1 MKFTPGT
8 EIVELADGMYARL
21 HENLTNAGIII
32 GDEGVMIIDSLR
44 MPSFARD
51 LKDDVKLI
59 TDKPI
64 KYVLDTH
71 AHWDHSW
78 GNEEFPDATIIGHKN
93 CYLEMTDPDWNSEW
107 RSKITSSNDPWSSEA
122 NLVNITPPNLT
133 FDTSMSIYIGGR
145 ELEIMH
151 LGKAHTS
158 GDIFIHVPSEKL
170 VFTGDVIQKERVPYL
185 GDSYPHDWLDTDD
198 RVSELPINRF
208 VSGHGDIG
216 NHDDLMEAR
225 AFIHNL
231 VGETINTI
239 QDGKGKEE
247 AQNQV
252 IESMTSRFSNWVGF
266 DTMDEKFGDVYTKLT
281 AS

>member
-78 GNEEFPDATIIGHKN
+78 GNEEFPDSTIIGHKN

-133 FDTSMSIYIGGR
+133 FETSMSIYIGGR
-145 ELEIMH
+145 ELEILH

-185 GDSYPHDWLDTDD
+185 VDCYANYWLDTDD
-198 RVSELPINRF
+198 RVSELPINKF

-225 AFIHNL
+225 AFIHTL
-231 VGETINTI
+231 VGETKNTI
-239 QDGKGKEE
+239 KDGKGKDE

-252 IESMTSRFSNWVGF
+252 IDSMTSRFSNWVGF

>member
-78 GNEEFPDATIIGHKN
+78 GNEEFPDSTIIGHKN

-133 FDTSMSIYIGGR
+133 FETSMSIYIGGR
-145 ELEIMH
+145 ELEILH

-185 GDSYPHDWLDTDD
+185 GDSYPNDWLDTDD
-198 RVSELPINRF
+198 RVSELPINKF

-225 AFIHNL
+225 AFIHAL
-231 VGETINTI
+231 VGGTKKTIE
-239 QDGKGKEE
+239 DGKGKDE
-247 AQNQV
+247 AQTQV
-252 IESMTSRFSNWVGF
+252 IESMTSRFANWVGF

>member
-1 MKFTPGT
+1 M
-8 EIVELADGMYARL
+8 
-21 HENLTNAGIII
+21 
-32 GDEGVMIIDSLR
+32 
-44 MPSFARD
+44 
-51 LKDDVKLI
+51 
-59 TDKPI
+59 
-64 KYVLDTH
+64 
-71 AHWDHSW
+71 
-78 GNEEFPDATIIGHKN
+78 
-93 CYLEMTDPDWNSEW
+93 
-107 RSKITSSNDPWSSEA
+107 
-122 NLVNITPPNLT
+122 
-133 FDTSMSIYIGGR
+133 
-145 ELEIMH
+145 
-151 LGKAHTS
+151 
-158 GDIFIHVPSEKL
+158 
-170 VFTGDVIQKERVPYL
+170 IQKERVPYL

-247 AQNQV
+247 AQNQG

>member
-1 MKFTPGT
+1 M
-8 EIVELADGMYARL
+8 
-21 HENLTNAGIII
+21 
-32 GDEGVMIIDSLR
+32 
-44 MPSFARD
+44 
-51 LKDDVKLI
+51 
-59 TDKPI
+59 
-64 KYVLDTH
+64 LDTH

-107 RSKITSSNDPWSSEA
+107 RSKIISSNDPWSSEA

-145 ELEIMH
+145 ELEILH

>member
-78 GNEEFPDATIIGHKN
+78 GNEEFPDSTIIGHKN

-107 RSKITSSNDPWSSEA
+107 RSKITSSNAPWSSEA
-122 NLVNITPPNLT
+122 DLVNITPPNLT
-133 FDTSMSIYIGGR
+133 FETSMSIYIGGR
-145 ELEIMH
+145 ELEILH

-185 GDSYPHDWLDTDD
+185 GDSYPNDWLDTDD
-198 RVSELPINRF
+198 RVSELPINKF

-225 AFIHNL
+225 AFIHTL
-231 VGETINTI
+231 VGETKNTI
-239 QDGKGKEE
+239 KDGKGKDE

-252 IESMTSRFSNWVGF
+252 IDSMTSRFSNWVGF

>member
-78 GNEEFPDATIIGHKN
+78 GNEEFPDSTIIGHKN

-122 NLVNITPPNLT
+122 DLVNITPPNLT
-133 FDTSMSIYIGGR
+133 FETSMSIYIGGR
-145 ELEIMH
+145 ELEILH

-185 GDSYPHDWLDTDD
+185 GDSYPNDWLDTDD
-198 RVSELPINRF
+198 RVSELPINKF

-216 NHDDLMEAR
+216 NHEDLMEAR
-225 AFIHNL
+225 AFIHTL
-231 VGETINTI
+231 VGETKNTI
-239 QDGKGKEE
+239 KDGKGKDE

-252 IESMTSRFSNWVGF
+252 IDSMTSRFSNWVGF